1 MVKKILTL
9 ALGLVLSLSAMAQ
22 YGNPT
27 VPQSDIQFW
36 TGTGSNRAVIAI
48 TWNDATA
55 GNIGIAWGVQW
66 NGTSVTIGSLMDT
79 IAAYDSRLTLS
90 GSSASFISNF
100 TYVDTELGLNLVG
113 PSGWWWYNW
122 KAADGTDKTYTSTG
136 VAGDI
141 AVNGDFVDW
150 LPMDETTYES
160 YPADTMIMA
169 TDPNSTPLPEDA
181 TIAASDILYWVGEGS
196 NQVIFAVNWADTAL
210 AWGYRFSTD
219 SVSVENVMIDIQ
231 SADPRFSFSGEG
243 WLNDINFVETAGDTL
258 GAITPGW
265 WMSTLNGNSNA
276 SAGMATMLGNNDF
289 FKWGDYTVGVTVDT
303 VTYAMVFPMDIYPV
317 SVPVEPLPED
327 ATIAFSDIL
336 YWVGEG
342 SKQVVLAVNWADT
355 ALAWGYKFSTD
366 SVSVHTV
373 MESIAAADPRFSF
386 SGEDWL
392 NDINFAVAA
401 GDTLGAVTPGWWM
414 STLNGNSNASAGMA
428 TMLGNNDFFKWGDYT
443 VGVTIDTVTYAM
455 VFPMDIHP
463 VSVPQTQGIDATET
477 LSLSVYPNPAADMVT
492 LTGINAS
499 ATAMLYDM
507 RGSIVAT
514 FVVNGETRLNLSN
527 LAAGVYMLRVADSVV
542 KIVKE

>member
-9 ALGLVLSLSAMAQ
+9 ALGLVLSFGAMAQ
-22 YGNPT
+22 YSNPV
-27 VPQSDIQFW
+27 VPQSDIRFW
-36 TGTGSNRAVIAI
+36 TGTGTNRAVIAI
-48 TWNDATA
+48 TWNDAIA

-66 NGTSVTIGSLMDT
+66 NGTNVSVADLMDT
-79 IAAYDSRLTLS
+79 IAAYDANLTIAHGTSTYTL
-90 GSSASFISNF
+90 INNL
-100 TYVDTELGLNLVG
+100 TYVNAELGLNLVG
-113 PSGWWWYNW
+113 PAGWWWYNW
-122 KAADGTDKTYTSTG
+122 TAADGSNKSSQGAAD
-136 VAGDI
+136 DI
-141 AVNGDFVDW
+141 MVSGDFVDW
-150 LPMDETTYES
+150 LPMDMYTYES

-181 TIAASDILYWVGEGS
+181 TIAAENILYWVGEGS
-196 NQVIFAVNWADTAL
+196 NQVIFAVNWPDTAL

-219 SVSVENVMIDIQ
+219 SVTVEDLMIGIQ

-303 VTYAMVFPMDIYPV
+303 VTYAMVFPMDI
-317 SVPVEPLPED
+317 
-327 ATIAFSDIL
+327 
-336 YWVGEG
+336 
-342 SKQVVLAVNWADT
+342 
-355 ALAWGYKFSTD
+355 
-366 SVSVHTV
+366 
-373 MESIAAADPRFSF
+373 
-386 SGEDWL
+386 
-392 NDINFAVAA
+392 
-401 GDTLGAVTPGWWM
+401 
-414 STLNGNSNASAGMA
+414 
-428 TMLGNNDFFKWGDYT
+428 
-443 VGVTIDTVTYAM
+443 
-455 VFPMDIHP
+455 HP

-477 LSLSVYPNPAADMVT
+477 LSLSVWPNPAADMVT

-499 ATAMLYDM
+499 TTAMLYDM

-527 LAAGVYMLRVADSVV
+527 LAAGVYMLRVDNSVV

>member
-9 ALGLVLSLSAMAQ
+9 ALGLVLSFGAMAQ
-22 YGNPT
+22 YSNPV
-27 VPQSDIQFW
+27 VPQSDIRFW
-36 TGTGSNRAVIAI
+36 TGTGTNRAVIAI

-66 NGTSVTIGSLMDT
+66 NGTNVSVADLMDT
-79 IAAYDSRLTLS
+79 IATYDANLTIAHGTSTYTL
-90 GSSASFISNF
+90 INNL
-100 TYVDTELGLNLVG
+100 TYVNAELGLNLVG
-113 PSGWWWYNW
+113 PAGWWWYNW
-122 KAADGTDKTYTSTG
+122 TAADGSNKSSQGAAD
-136 VAGDI
+136 DI
-141 AVNGDFVDW
+141 MVSGDFVDW
-150 LPMDETTYES
+150 LPMDMYTYES

-169 TDPNSTPLPEDA
+169 TDPNATPLPEDA
-181 TIAASDILYWVGEGS
+181 TIAAENILYWVGEGS
-196 NQVIFAVNWADTAL
+196 NQVIFAVNWPDTAL

-219 SVSVENVMIDIQ
+219 SVTVEDLMIGIQ

-317 SVPVEPLPED
+317 SIPVEPMPED

-366 SVSVHTV
+366 SVSVQTV
-373 MESIAAADPRFSF
+373 MEAIAAADPRFSF
-386 SGEDWL
+386 SGEGWL

-414 STLNGNSNASAGMA
+414 STLNGNSNASTGMT

-443 VGVTIDTVTYAM
+443 VGITIDTVTYAM
-455 VFPMDIHP
+455 VFPMEIHP

-477 LSLSVYPNPAADMVT
+477 LSLSVWPNPATDMVT
-492 LTGINAS
+492 LSGINANT
-499 ATAMLYDM
+499 TANLYDM

-527 LAAGVYMLRVADSVV
+527 LAAGVYMLRVDNSVV

>member
-9 ALGLVLSLSAMAQ
+9 ALGLVLSFGAMAQ
-22 YGNPT
+22 YSNPV
-27 VPQSDIQFW
+27 VPQSDIRFW
-36 TGTGSNRAVIAI
+36 TGTGTNRAVIAI
-48 TWNDATA
+48 TWNDAIA

-66 NGTSVTIGSLMDT
+66 NGTNVSVADLMDT
-79 IAAYDSRLTLS
+79 IATYDANLTIAHGTSTYTL
-90 GSSASFISNF
+90 INNL
-100 TYVDTELGLNLVG
+100 TYVNAELGLNLVG
-113 PSGWWWYNW
+113 PAGWWWYNW
-122 KAADGTDKTYTSTG
+122 TAADGSNKSSQG
-136 VAGDI
+136 AAADI
-141 AVNGDFVDW
+141 MVSGDFVDW
-150 LPMDETTYES
+150 LPMDMYTYES

-181 TIAASDILYWVGEGS
+181 TIAAENILYWVGEGS

-231 SADPRFSFSGEG
+231 SADPRFTFSGEG
-243 WLNDINFVETAGDTL
+243 WLTDINFVENGDTL
-258 GAITPGW
+258 GAVTPGW

-317 SVPVEPLPED
+317 SVPAEPMPED

-414 STLNGNSNASAGMA
+414 STLNGNSNASTGMA

-443 VGVTIDTVTYAM
+443 VGITIDTVTYAM

-499 ATAMLYDM
+499 TTAMLYDM

-514 FVVNGETRLNLSN
+514 FVVKGETRLNLSN